1 MFKQILVPVDFSE
14 QNKHALDIALNL
26 AAISGGTVHL
36 LHVIKLL
43 AGDDDDDEFADF
55 YRKLESQAQAR
66 MTELLATV
74 ADSEAPLNS
83 HLILGHR
90 VREILLFAEENDVE
104 LIVMNSHKIDP
115 ENPDEGWGTISQK
128 VGILAQCPILL
139 VK

>member
-1 MFKQILVPVDFSE
+1 MFEQILVPVDFSE
-14 QNKHALDIALNL
+14 KNQQALDIALNL
-26 AAISGGTVHL
+26 AQLSGGSVHL

-43 AGDDDDDEFADF
+43 AGDGYDEFAEF
-55 YRKLESQAQAR
+55 YGKLEVQAGER
-66 MTELLATV
+66 MDALMGRVRVDGVRIE
-74 ADSEAPLNS
+74 S
-83 HLILGHR
+83 HLVLGGR
-90 VREILLFAEENDVE
+90 AREILFFAEENEVD

>member
-1 MFKQILVPVDFSE
+1 MFKQILVPVDFSDR
-14 QNKHALDIALNL
+14 NKHALDIALNL
-26 AAISGGTVHL
+26 AKTSGGTIHL
-36 LHVIKLL
+36 LHVIKTLS
-43 AGDDDDDEFADF
+43 GDHDEEFRDF
-55 YRKLESQAQAR
+55 YNKLEAQAKKR
-66 MTELLATV
+66 MDKLL
-74 ADSEAPLNS
+74 DSVSDQENQIDS

-90 VREILLFAEENDVE
+90 VQEILLFAEENDAD

>member
-1 MFKQILVPVDFSE
+1 MFKQILVPVDFSDR
-14 QNKHALDIALNL
+14 NKRALDIALNL
-26 AAISGGTVHL
+26 AQTSGGTIHL

-43 AGDDDDDEFADF
+43 AGDHDDEFSGF
-55 YRKLESQAQAR
+55 YKKLEVQAKKR
-66 MTELLATV
+66 MNGLLATF
-74 ADSEAPLNS
+74 ADHESHIQS

-90 VREILLFAEENDVE
+90 VREILLFAEENEVD

-128 VGILAQCPILL
+128 VGILAQCPIML